1 MVKATDLIKQ
11 QKDRDEK
18 KKITYKKI
26 LEKVEKKIVLASNS
40 NFYECKYD
48 IPEFILG
55 LPIYSVKNCKKFI
68 KEKLRNDG
76 FKVNNIMDNILL
88 ISWYPN

>member
-1 MVKATDLIKQ
+1 MVKATDLIKE
-11 QKDRDEK
+11 QKEREERK
-18 KKITYKKI
+18 KNTYKKI
-26 LEKVEKKIVLASNS
+26 LEKVEKKILLASKS

-68 KEKLRNDG
+68 KEKLRKDG
-76 FKVNNIMDNILL
+76 FKVTNIVDNIFL

>member
-11 QKDRDEK
+11 QKDREEK